1 MQGDIELFA
10 SEFAAHLLQV
20 MGGECSLEALIE
32 LEEGH
37 GGFATEIRLHPEI
50 YVLAERVRD
59 GEYSPEALKEL
70 LDYADRIMIEPQRQ
84 DVSEEIR
91 TLKRLPYHPP
101 DH

>member
-20 MGGECSLEALIE
+20 MGGECSLETLIE
-32 LEEGH
+32 LEEWH
-37 GGFATEIRLHPEI
+37 GGFATEIRLYPEI
-50 YVLAERVRD
+50 KTLAECVRD
-59 GEYSPEALKEL
+59 GQYSPEALRAL
-70 LDYADRIMIEPQRQ
+70 LDYADRIMIEPPRQ

-101 DH
+101 GH